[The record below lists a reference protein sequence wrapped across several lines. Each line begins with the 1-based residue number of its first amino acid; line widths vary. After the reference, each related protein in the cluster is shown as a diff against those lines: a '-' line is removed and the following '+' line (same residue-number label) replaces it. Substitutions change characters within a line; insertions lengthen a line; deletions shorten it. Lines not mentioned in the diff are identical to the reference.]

1 MAESKGFT
9 RDAEIIA
16 TYVTHRYYNDLY
28 TIAREKHTEDT
39 RSTSLTEK
47 YASIVA
53 AYMRDIESSQQ
64 SPSGPGDI
72 LHTTIS
78 GLYSYYCR
86 YVSSGSLNEFVI
98 QIVAQVVPD
107 DFRDTL
113 NRAQKDAILRDIVAH
128 SALAI
133 GKRTLSREMLSY
145 IIDRRDDKNGI
156 EILRETGIKV
166 LADYRS
172 SLIAKL
178 YAPRT
183 GASVSRNVASEV
195 YDKLRNEL
203 IKVVEECST
212 LSVENT
218 ELRRAYACATAQ
230 VKSSSE
236 NLAEVRDELDRA
248 NHELDSVTE
257 QLERIR
263 KEKVRAID
271 QTAANDREKFTRE
284 NKTTRDE
291 LESMR
296 AEFNRAK
303 DDNASMR
310 AELAIAQ
317 NKLRE
322 YAQST
327 TTRMEDHEEDND
339 NDDHHDSHE
348 DDDHHDDNGSHY
360 EDDNDSDEDIASKMR
375 KSAAARRGNK

>member
-1 MAESKGFT
+1 MSDSSDTKGFT

-16 TYVTHRYYNDLY
+16 TYLTGRYYNDLY
-28 TIAREKHTEDT
+28 TIAREKHTEDA

-64 SPSGPGDI
+64 SPNGPGDI

-86 YVSSGSLNEFVI
+86 YLSSGSLKEFVI

-145 IIDRRDDKNGI
+145 IIDRRDNKNGI

-166 LADYRS
+166 LADYRT

-183 GASVSRNVASEV
+183 GASVSRNVASEA
-195 YDKLRNEL
+195 YDKLRDEL
-203 IKVVEECST
+203 IKAVKECST
-212 LSVENT
+212 LSVENN
-218 ELRRAYACATAQ
+218 ELRRAYACATEQ
-230 VKSSSE
+230 TKSSFE
-236 NLAEVRDELDRA
+236 KLTELREELDRA
-248 NHELDSVTE
+248 NHELDEITE
-257 QLERIR
+257 KLENIR
-263 KEKVRAID
+263 KEKDRAID
-271 QTAANDREKFTRE
+271 QTAANTDRD
-284 NKTTRDE
+284 NKMSRAE
-291 LESMR
+291 LESLRAEFNRAKDDNASMR

-322 YAQST
+322 YAQPM
-327 TTRMEDHEEDND
+327 RMKEEDEEDDHEEH
-339 NDDHHDSHE
+339 DDDDD
-348 DDDHHDDNGSHY
+348 DDDHD
-360 EDDNDSDEDIASKMR
+360 EEDIASKLR
-375 KSAAARRGNK
+375 ERAAARRENK